1 MFLRVLVQR
10 PIMQSAPEDPNC
22 VHDVAAAFDVFVNL
36 GLFLPTFQQ
45 NGDEYFNVHLKATI
59 ILV

>member
-1 MFLRVLVQR
+1 
-10 PIMQSAPEDPNC
+10 MQSEEPNC
-22 VHDVAAAFDVFVNL
+22 VHNVAAAFDVFVNL